1 MKKKITIYSTPTCS
15 HCQVAGDWFR
25 ENGFKYREIDISK
38 DEQSKNLIQEKTG
51 MMAVP
56 VIQIDED
63 FVLGFNKPQIQ
74 GILGIKPS

>member
-1 MKKKITIYSTPTCS
+1 MKKITIYSTPTCS
-15 HCQVAGDWFR
+15 HCDIAKDWLK
-25 ENGFKYREIDISK
+25 ENGFKYREVDISK
-38 DEQSKNLIQEKTG
+38 DEQAKNLIKEKTG

-63 FVLGFNKPQIQ
+63 FILGFNKPQIH